1 MELVFKS
8 IQQLWVIYHKN
19 TSISSTDRSSVP
31 NMFSMV
37 NSKPHSIRKRM
48 ISNVYS
54 KSYLQSSPEF
64 HQISKTMIFSR
75 LLPLLEEA
83 SIKRQP
89 LDVLE
94 LNFSST
100 MDFIIAFIFGL
111 QNSTNFLQD
120 IPSRKHW
127 LSIYQSRRPYR
138 FWAGELPGVLSF
150 LKKLGIH
157 IVPAWVADASRELE
171 RWTLEKCTAAA
182 SSIPPES
189 KEAPDPI
196 RPSPTATE
204 PIVYTQLHAP
214 LALSTPPPP
223 SPYLLPLLIATEL
236 HDHLAAG
243 HETSGITLTYLMHEL
258 SLHPSIQS
266 ALRTELRSLS
276 PPLTCP
282 SNSPNHDLPSPRDI
296 DALPLLHACLTE
308 TLRLHAAI
316 PGPQPRITPSTPTS
330 LAGSPPLPGGVRVSA
345 QAYTLHRNAAVFPEP
360 EVWKPERWLNA
371 GEEKEREMGR
381 WFWTFGSGGRMCVGR
396 HFAVQ
401 GTLRDRSPSSLGGE
415 ELIRKRVRRNEI
427 DNSGDLYEFLNAYC

>member
-1 MELVFKS
+1 
-8 IQQLWVIYHKN
+8 
-19 TSISSTDRSSVP
+19 
-31 NMFSMV
+31 MV
-37 NSKPHSIRKRM
+37 NSKTHSIRKRM

-54 KSYLQSSPEF
+54 KSYLQSSPEL

-75 LLPLLEEA
+75 LLPVLQEA

-111 QNSTNFLQD
+111 QNGTNFLQD

-138 FWAGELPGVLSF
+138 FWDGELPGVVSF

-157 IVPAWVADASRELE
+157 IVPTWVANANRELE
-171 RWTLEKCTAAA
+171 AWTLEKCTAAA
-182 SSIPPES
+182 SSIHPNP
-189 KEAPDPI
+189 KEPSSPI
-196 RPSPTATE
+196 PPSPTATE
-204 PIVYTQLHAP
+204 PIVYTQLHTP
-214 LALSTPPPP
+214 LTLSMPPPP
-223 SPYLLPLLIATEL
+223 TPILLPFLIATEL

-266 ALRTELRSLS
+266 ALRTELRSLN
-276 PPLTCP
+276 PPLTYPP
-282 SNSPNHDLPSPRDI
+282 STSPTHDHDHMDLPSPREI

-308 TLRLHAAI
+308 TLRLRAAI
-316 PGPQPRITPSTPTS
+316 PGPQPRITPPTPTS

-345 QAYTLHRNAAVFPEP
+345 QPYTLHRNAAVFPEP

-371 GEEKEREMGR
+371 GEEKEREMLR
-381 WFWTFGSGGRMCVGR
+381 WFWTFGSGGRMCIGR

-401 GTLRDRSPSSLGGE
+401 GMYIAWVRDSHYSFSSSSSSPFLLPLFLLLLPAGG
-415 ELIRKRVRRNEI
+415 K
-427 DNSGDLYEFLNAYC
+427 DSC

>member
-1 MELVFKS
+1 MELVLQS
-8 IQQLWVIYHKN
+8 IQQLWVICQKI
-19 TSISSTDRSSVP
+19 TSSSSTDRSSVP

-75 LLPLLEEA
+75 LLPVLEEA

-138 FWAGELPGVLSF
+138 FWAGELPGVVSF
-150 LKKLGIH
+150 FKKLGIH
-157 IVPAWVADASRELE
+157 VVPAWVADASRELE
-171 RWTLEKCTAAA
+171 AWTLDKCTAAA
-182 SSIPPES
+182 SSISPES
-189 KEAPDPI
+189 KEASDPI
-196 RPSPTATE
+196 RPSSTATE
-204 PIVYTQLHAP
+204 PIVYTQLHTP

-276 PPLTCP
+276 PPLTYP
-282 SNSPNHDLPSPRDI
+282 PHSPTHDLPSPRDI

-401 GTLRDRSPSSLGGE
+401 GTLPESPFLCSSFFALGG
-415 ELIRKRVRRNEI
+415 
-427 DNSGDLYEFLNAYC
+427 